1 MRARMYNELAELW
14 PRLSPPER
22 YRDEAGRL
30 GRLFARELGPGPL
43 RLLALGSGGGHL
55 VWNLSS
61 SYQITAV
68 DLSEAMLEVSRR
80 LNPEV
85 RHLCADMRC
94 LQIEERFEVVL
105 LHDAAAYLLH
115 RDELVQTLTV
125 AAGHLAPG
133 GIVAVVPDYVQ
144 ETYPGDHLAHHPC
157 GDGVEVLEWC
167 RRTGSERLETVFVF
181 LFREGHGL
189 RSLTDL
195 HQMGLFSERTWLEA
209 MGEAGFEARRPRNL
223 QGRAGQGAYL
233 FSGRLMNVRGKQ

>member
-1 MRARMYNELAELW
+1 MYTELAELW

-22 YRDEAGRL
+22 YRDEALRL
-30 GRLFARELGPGPL
+30 GKLFAGELGPGPL

-55 VWNLSS
+55 AWHLSS
-61 SYQITAV
+61 LCQITAV

-80 LNPEV
+80 LNPRV

-94 LQIEERFEVVL
+94 LQLEERFEAVL

-115 RDELVQTLTV
+115 RDELVQTLAV
-125 AAGHLAPG
+125 AARHLTPG

-144 ETYPGDHLAHHPC
+144 ETFPGDHLAHHSC
-157 GDGVEVLEWC
+157 GDGVDVLEWC
-167 RRTGSERLETVFVF
+167 RRAGPEELETVFVF
-181 LFREGHGL
+181 LFRQASGM
-189 RSLTDL
+189 RSQTDV

-209 MGEAGFEARRPRNL
+209 MGLAGLEARRPRNL
-223 QGRAGQGAYL
+223 QRRAGQGAYL